1 MGSSAQLS
9 KRWFWQWQDTMASV
23 KETGTFF
30 TRGNASQYEFALSLY
45 QQALKLKAQEKNK
58 KPEEMQKL
66 DTWYQE
72 ELPKKIRSRGKDAH
86 LTHDELVQCMKWKLT
101 RGKFYSQM
109 INLVMINT
117 PKAVATETRK
127 ALRKLPN
134 LESALTNLSSLKG
147 VGTTM
152 ATAVLAAA
160 APEIAPFMA
169 DECLMAIPD
178 TESIEYTVKEYLKY
192 VQNIRTVVDRL
203 NAEGKN
209 SAWSPH
215 RVELALWAHYIVR
228 KLEPALLDD
237 IPDEIESPVQENG
250 DSNKSNDNVTNG
262 SQTVLDG
269 KDSEDSSGPM
279 AAVTE
284 DSSEATNDSL
294 SVVINSE
301 ETSREAVTN
310 GNETTSDNTD
320 MNTVNNTENSSNSS
334 NTNNSNGHDT
344 SNGDKEPVVDGLS
357 TEPSSKK
364 IRLQADEG
372 AP

>member
-1 MGSSAQLS
+1 M
-9 KRWFWQWQDTMASV
+9 
-23 KETGTFF
+23 
-30 TRGNASQYEFALSLY
+30 
-45 QQALKLKAQEKNK
+45 
-58 KPEEMQKL
+58 
-66 DTWYQE
+66 
-72 ELPKKIRSRGKDAH
+72 
-86 LTHDELVQCMKWKLT
+86 
-101 RGKFYSQM
+101 
-109 INLVMINT
+109 
-117 PKAVATETRK
+117 ATETRK

-134 LESALTNLSSLKG
+134 LESALNNLSSLKG

-178 TESIEYTVKEYLKY
+178 TESIDYTVKEYLKY

-228 KLEPALLDD
+228 KLEPSLLDD
-237 IPDEIESPVQENG
+237 IPEIDSPVQNG
-250 DSNKSNDNVTNG
+250 DSNKSSENVTNG

-269 KDSEDSSGPM
+269 KDSEDSSGPIG
-279 AAVTE
+279 AVTE

-310 GNETTSDNTD
+310 GNDTTND
-320 MNTVNNTENSSNSS
+320 
-334 NTNNSNGHDT
+334 NSNGHET
-344 SNGDKEPVVDGLS
+344 SNDAPASNGNGGTTDADELV
-357 TEPSSKK
+357 EPSSKK
-364 IRLQADEG
+364 IRLQTDEG

>member
-1 MGSSAQLS
+1 
-9 KRWFWQWQDTMASV
+9 MASV
-23 KETGTFF
+23 KDTATFF
-30 TRGNASQYEFALSLY
+30 THGDSKQYEFVLSLY
-45 QQALKLKAQEKNK
+45 PQALKLKAKEKNK
-58 KPEEMQKL
+58 KPEELVKL
-66 DTWYQE
+66 DAWYQE
-72 ELPKKIRSRGKDAH
+72 ELPKKIRARGKDAH

-134 LESALTNLSSLKG
+134 LESALNNLSSLKG

-178 TESIEYTVKEYLKY
+178 IEGIDYTAKEYLKY
-192 VQNIRTVVDRL
+192 VQHIRTVVDRL
-203 NAEGKN
+203 NAENQN

-215 RVELALWAHYIVR
+215 RVELALWAHYVTR
-228 KLEPALLDD
+228 KLEPSLLDG
-237 IPDEIESPVQENG
+237 IPGLEGEPKENG
-250 DSNKSNDNVTNG
+250 NNTDKTSDIANG
-262 SQTVLDG
+262 SPTAVDG
-269 KDSEDSSGPM
+269 KDSEDSSSGPL
-279 AAVTE
+279 ALAVTE

-301 ETSREAVTN
+301 ETSREPTTN
-310 GNETTSDNTD
+310 GNGTETTNDNDNTND
-320 MNTVNNTENSSNSS
+320 
-334 NTNNSNGHDT
+334 HDT
-344 SNGDKEPVVDGLS
+344 PLADGAPTNGGSVVEGGDDNAVVDQEEL
-357 TEPSSKK
+357 EPSSKK
-364 IRLQADEG
+364 IRLQEPEEG
-372 AP
+372 TA

>member
-1 MGSSAQLS
+1 M
-9 KRWFWQWQDTMASV
+9 W
-23 KETGTFF
+23 
-30 TRGNASQYEFALSLY
+30 
-45 QQALKLKAQEKNK
+45 
-58 KPEEMQKL
+58 
-66 DTWYQE
+66 
-72 ELPKKIRSRGKDAH
+72 I
-86 LTHDELVQCMKWKLT
+86 
-101 RGKFYSQM
+101 
-109 INLVMINT
+109 
-117 PKAVATETRK
+117 
-127 ALRKLPN
+127 
-134 LESALTNLSSLKG
+134 
-147 VGTTM
+147 
-152 ATAVLAAA
+152 
-160 APEIAPFMA
+160 
-169 DECLMAIPD
+169 
-178 TESIEYTVKEYLKY
+178 
-192 VQNIRTVVDRL
+192 
-203 NAEGKN
+203 
-209 SAWSPH
+209 
-215 RVELALWAHYIVR
+215 
-228 KLEPALLDD
+228 
-237 IPDEIESPVQENG
+237 
-250 DSNKSNDNVTNG
+250 
-262 SQTVLDG
+262 VLDG

>member
-1 MGSSAQLS
+1 
-9 KRWFWQWQDTMASV
+9 MASV
-23 KETGTFF
+23 KDTGALF
-30 TRGNASQYEFALSLY
+30 THGNASQYEFALSLY

-58 KPEEMQKL
+58 KPEEMLKL

-134 LESALTNLSSLKG
+134 LESALNNLSSLKG

-178 TESIEYTVKEYLKY
+178 TEGIDYTVKEYLKY

-228 KLEPALLDD
+228 KLEPSLLDD
-237 IPDEIESPVQENG
+237 IPEIDSPVQNG
-250 DSNKSNDNVTNG
+250 DSNKSSENVTNG

-269 KDSEDSSGPM
+269 KDSEDSSGPIGV
-279 AAVTE
+279 VTE

-294 SVVINSE
+294 SVAINSE

-310 GNETTSDNTD
+310 GNDTTND
-320 MNTVNNTENSSNSS
+320 NSS
-334 NTNNSNGHDT
+334 SNGHET
-344 SNGDKEPVVDGLS
+344 SNDTPASNGNGGTADTDELV
-357 TEPSSKK
+357 EPSSKK